1 LQFCPE
7 ILIKIQKVIKYL
19 KKGKGLAFLNHVL
32 FMLSNVLLQRYDSA
46 NFEKDKFLQIWQL
59 SLFQANDLLH
69 IKHP

>member
-1 LQFCPE
+1 M
-7 ILIKIQKVIKYL
+7 

-32 FMLSNVLLQRYDSA
+32 FLLSNVSLQRYDSA
-46 NFEKDKFLQIWQL
+46 NFEKDMFLQIWQL